1 MKRTLIITLA
11 LMLCSTLV
19 LAGGSKEKYSV
30 ATAKE
35 FVDVDA
41 GVFTIGC
48 EDEFENEHEVVV
60 SEFFIC
66 THEVTQEE
74 FQSLMGYNPSK
85 NKGKNK
91 PVNNVTWY
99 EAVDYCN
106 KRSIAEGYTP
116 CYNADYEY
124 DFCAD
129 GYRLPTESEWEIA
142 AKGGQ
147 KSQGFIYSGDDS
159 IDDVA
164 WHGQNSGHKTHDVR
178 TKAPNEL
185 GIYDMTGNVAEWCFD
200 WYGVYPTEREGIDPS
215 GPAFGTERIVRG
227 GSCYF
232 IDENCSVTAR
242 NSRTPETKESY
253 IGFRIVRSG
262 PRG

>member
-1 MKRTLIITLA
+1 MKKSFITTSA
-11 LMLCSTLV
+11 IVLCSAMV
-19 LAGGSKEKYSV
+19 FAGGSKEKYSV
-30 ATAKE
+30 ASARE
-35 FVDVDA
+35 FVDVDV
-41 GVFTIGC
+41 GVYTIGS

-60 SEFFIC
+60 SEFYIC

-85 NKGKNK
+85 TKGKNK
-91 PVNNVTWY
+91 PVTNITWY

-106 KRSIAEGYTP
+106 KLSLERGLTP
-116 CYNADYEY
+116 CYNDDYEY
-124 DFCAD
+124 DFCAN
-129 GYRLPTESEWEIA
+129 GFRLPTESEWVIA

-147 KSQGFIYSGDDS
+147 KSRGFIFSGSDYLE
-159 IDDVA
+159 DVA
-164 WHGQNSGHKTHDVR
+164 WCGSNSGHKPHDVR

-185 GIYDMTGNVAEWCFD
+185 GIYDMTGNVAEWCLD
-200 WYGVYPTEREGIDPS
+200 WHDEYPTERQEMDPT

-242 NSRTPETKESY
+242 NSRTPDTAESY
-253 IGFRIVRSG
+253 IGFRVVRSG